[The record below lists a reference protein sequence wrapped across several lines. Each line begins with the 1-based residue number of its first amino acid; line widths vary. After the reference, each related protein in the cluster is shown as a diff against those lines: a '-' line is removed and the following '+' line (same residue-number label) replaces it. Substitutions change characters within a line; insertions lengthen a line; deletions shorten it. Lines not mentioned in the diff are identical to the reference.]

1 MPGPFEIAGLPTSES
16 LSEPPITFTLNPDGT
31 WTDLTDYTF
40 GPPAEITG
48 PQYTYEDGAVIL
60 YTAAGNTLL
69 PYPLLLKQGTDGTQ
83 VLVEDIP
90 TTEAYGQVCRETA
103 G

>member
-48 PQYTYEDGAVIL
+48 PQYTYEDARSSFTPQRATRCSL
-60 YTAAGNTLL
+60 TR
-69 PYPLLLKQGTDGTQ
+69 
-83 VLVEDIP
+83 
-90 TTEAYGQVCRETA
+90 CS
-103 G
+103 